1 VLSRIAPRAMALFHL
16 LTRSSW
22 QEAQA
27 RGEYRAALDRDG
39 FIHLSTERQWPGA
52 RARFFAGVPDVVLL
66 VIDDT
71 RLRSPVRFERV
82 DGDDF
87 PHLYGALDLDAVIEV
102 RLLDP

>member
-1 VLSRIAPRAMALFHL
+1 MALFHL

-102 RLLDP
+102 RVLDP